1 MCNMGLAR
9 AVLIM
14 TRCAHHNMLNTN
26 TLRRATH
33 NVSSVHTHRY
43 VRTYDCCKHHTRRG
57 LHKHTHLD
65 VLYDKLH
72 QYYMLLRIRRHISL
86 CSPIL
91 HVTAHQK
98 AINIF
103 SAYALQ
109 TNTISNSIQVLY
121 IGEEHVATTI
131 ATLPPGSRPPR
142 PGARPLRPPWR
153 AAPRSPPGRQPAPLG
168 AVRSRGFTYPIVLV
182 IFLKVKGALE
192 VAENGL
198 RCDIDLNAQLGF
210 NRT

>member
-9 AVLIM
+9 VVLIM
-14 TRCAHHNMLNTN
+14 TRCAHHNMVNTH

-43 VRTYDCCKHHTRRG
+43 VHTYGCCKHHTRRG
-57 LHKHTHLD
+57 LDKHTHLD

-131 ATLPPGSRPPR
+131 ATLPPAP
-142 PGARPLRPPWR
+142 
-153 AAPRSPPGRQPAPLG
+153 APRGPAPALCGHHG
-168 AVRSRGFTYPIVLV
+168 AARR
-182 IFLKVKGALE
+182 GALPSDSRLHSE
-192 VAENGL
+192 QCV
-198 RCDIDLNAQLGF
+198 RVVPPT
-210 NRT
+210 RSY

>member
-14 TRCAHHNMLNTN
+14 TRCAHHNVLNTH

-43 VRTYDCCKHHTRRG
+43 VHTYDCCKHHTRHG
-57 LHKHTHLD
+57 LDKHTHLD

-103 SAYALQ
+103 SAYASQ
-109 TNTISNSIQVLY
+109 ANTTLNAKQVFY
-121 IGEEHVATTI
+121 IGEVRAAATG
-131 ATLPPGSRPPR
+131 AMRKPPALRFPRRPPSAATMAR
-142 PGARPLRPPWR
+142 RGAEPSR
-153 AAPRSPPGRQPAPLG
+153 ATAGSTRSG
-168 AVRSRGFTYPIVLV
+168 AFAWFHLPDRIGYF
-182 IFLKVKGALE
+182 F
-192 VAENGL
+192 
-198 RCDIDLNAQLGF
+198 
-210 NRT
+210 